1 MATGQFS
8 PGVLRKNSPNQPSPN
23 FVRLDHLRQLRGSE
37 QVAAVCYRV
46 RGQQIEF
53 LLVET
58 DAGRWTFP
66 KGNAES
72 GLTHAQ
78 SAALE
83 AFEEAG
89 VHGRIEEASFA
100 HYTRRKR
107 VDALSPEK
115 IEIVTN
121 AHLCEVLWLEKPQ
134 EPGRNPTWFSADKAR
149 RRLREHRS
157 AENGSEHSRIVDLAI
172 FRILRRHRLNDAQ
185 LFDSPRPTT
194 PVRAASPKKKRR

>member
-1 MATGQFS
+1 MGAGQFS
-8 PGVLRKNSPNQPSPN
+8 PGIIKKSSMSQPVAN
-23 FVRLDHLRQLRGSE
+23 FVRLAKLRKLRGSE
-37 QVAAVCYRV
+37 QVAAVCYRL
-46 RGQQIEF
+46 RGREIEF
-53 LLVET
+53 LLVQT

-89 VHGRIEEASFA
+89 VHGRIEDASFTR
-100 HYTRRKR
+100 YTRRKR
-107 VDALSPEK
+107 IGAVDSGKVEVVIA
-115 IEIVTN
+115 

-134 EPGRNPTWFSADKAR
+134 ESGRTPTWFSAEKTA

-157 AENGSEHSRIVDLAI
+157 PEDGAEHCRVVDLAL
-172 FRILRRHRLNDAQ
+172 FRIMQRHKNAVADVH
-185 LFDSPRPTT
+185 DSARTT
-194 PVRAASPKKKRR
+194 VRDGARKKKR